1 MAESTIVWTET
12 ASRQRREILIYWTKR
27 NRSTKYSEKLIRLT
41 KNSLNIILA
50 NPFTFKS
57 ADYPE
62 TREAAL
68 GYFSI
73 YYKTQD
79 NQLIVMAFWD
89 NRQDPKKLLEM
100 LTGEKQ

>member
-1 MAESTIVWTET
+1 MAERTIVWTET

-27 NRSTKYSEKLIRLT
+27 NRSTKYSEKLVRLT

-62 TREAAL
+62 TRDAAI

-73 YYKTQD
+73 YYKITET
-79 NQLIVMAFWD
+79 QLIITAFWD
-89 NRQDPKKLLEM
+89 KRQDPKKLLK
-100 LTGEKQ
+100 LIKD